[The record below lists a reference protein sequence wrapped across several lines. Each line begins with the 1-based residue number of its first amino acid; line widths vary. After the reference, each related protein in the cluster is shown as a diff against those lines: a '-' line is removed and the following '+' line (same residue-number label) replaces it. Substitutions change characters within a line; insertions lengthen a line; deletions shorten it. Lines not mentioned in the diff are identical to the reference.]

1 VSGVTR
7 WSCLQWARR
16 EAALSLGGARRED
29 GGMTVWL
36 RAGLREVVAVR
47 EALNS
52 LEAQLVVRAR
62 LNGCTWAELAEDLE
76 LTAGGVR
83 RRHLAIDPVFARR
96 PVRLSSIDEYHA
108 EFVAAMR
115 AQGIFLESP
124 PVSPR
129 R

>member
-1 VSGVTR
+1 
-7 WSCLQWARR
+7 
-16 EAALSLGGARRED
+16 
-29 GGMTVWL
+29 MTVWL

-52 LEAQLVVRAR
+52 LEAQLVVQAR

-96 PVRLSSIDEYHA
+96 PVRRSSIDEYHA

-124 PVSPR
+124 TVSAR